1 MTKENEKRVPKLRFK
16 GFTDDWEQRK
26 LNEVSIKITE
36 KNKDNMFVET
46 FTNSAEFGIINQRDY
61 FDKDISNEKNL
72 NTYYIVRNDDFVYNP
87 RISNFAPVGP
97 INRNKLNKTGVM
109 SPLYYVFRTHD
120 INKAYLENYFNS
132 SKWHKFMKL
141 NGDSGARSDR
151 FAIKDSVFNTM
162 PIPYPNL
169 LEQDEIGK
177 FINYVENVIALHQ
190 RKLEQLE
197 KLKQALLQQMFP
209 QNDETVPKLRFA
221 NFNDEW
227 EQHKL
232 GELGKTKSGTG
243 FPDDEQGGEKGIPF
257 FKVSDMNNIGN
268 EHELKNSNN
277 YVDEEQLKKR
287 NWKPIMNVPAIIFAK
302 VGAAIML
309 NRKRIVRIPFLLDNN
324 TMAYIFDDS
333 WNSDFGKVLF
343 ETIYLPRYAQVGALP
358 SYNGSDINSIKIF
371 VPNKNEQEKIGVFFK
386 ALDNLITIHQQ
397 KLNYYKLFKQTL
409 LQLMF
414 V

>member
-26 LNEVSIKITE
+26 LNEVSIKVTE

-197 KLKQALLQQMFP
+197 KLKQALLQQMFS
-209 QNDETVPKLRFA
+209 QKDETVPKLRFA
-221 NFNDEW
+221 NFDDEW

-232 GELGKTKSGTG
+232 GDS
-243 FPDDEQGGEKGIPF
+243 
-257 FKVSDMNNIGN
+257 
-268 EHELKNSNN
+268 
-277 YVDEEQLKKR
+277 
-287 NWKPIMNVPAIIFAK
+287 
-302 VGAAIML
+302 
-309 NRKRIVRIPFLLDNN
+309 VRFINGRAYRQAELLDKGKYRVLRVGNFN
-324 TMAYIFDDS
+324 TNTSWYYSNLELEDDKYANKGDLLYLWATS
-333 WNSDFGKVLF
+333 FGPEIWERERVIYHYHIWKVEMLDENIDKQYLYTWL
-343 ETIYLPRYAQVGALP
+343 ETDKERIKQMTNGTTMVHVTKGLIEERSFQFPIYKQEQRQIGAL
-358 SYNGSDINSIKIF
+358 F
-371 VPNKNEQEKIGVFFK
+371 KN
-386 ALDNLITIHQQ
+386 LDNLITLHQK
-397 KLNYYKLFKQTL
+397 KLEHLKLIKQSL
-409 LQLMF
+409 LQNLF
-414 V
+414 I

>member
-1 MTKENEKRVPKLRFK
+1 MI
-16 GFTDDWEQRK
+16 TDNITYLYIKKTIHDWEQRK
-26 LNEVSIKITE
+26 LNEVSIKVTE

-197 KLKQALLQQMFP
+197 KLKQALLQQMFS
-209 QNDETVPKLRFA
+209 QKDETVPKLRFA
-221 NFNDEW
+221 NFDDEW

-232 GELGKTKSGTG
+232 GDSVRFINGRAYRQAELFDKGKYRVLRVGNFNTNTSWYYSNLELEDDKYANKGDLLYLWATSFGPEIWERERVIYHYHIWKVEMLDENIDKQYLYTWLETDKERIKQMTNGTTMVHVTKGLIEERSFQ
-243 FPDDEQGGEKGIPF
+243 FPIYKQEQRQI
-257 FKVSDMNNIGN
+257 
-268 EHELKNSNN
+268 
-277 YVDEEQLKKR
+277 
-287 NWKPIMNVPAIIFAK
+287 
-302 VGAAIML
+302 
-309 NRKRIVRIPFLLDNN
+309 
-324 TMAYIFDDS
+324 
-333 WNSDFGKVLF
+333 
-343 ETIYLPRYAQVGALP
+343 GAL
-358 SYNGSDINSIKIF
+358 F
-371 VPNKNEQEKIGVFFK
+371 KN
-386 ALDNLITIHQQ
+386 LDNLITLHQK
-397 KLNYYKLFKQTL
+397 KLEHLKLIKQSL
-409 LQLMF
+409 LQNLF
-414 V
+414 I

>member
-1 MTKENEKRVPKLRFK
+1 MI
-16 GFTDDWEQRK
+16 TDNITYLYIKKTIHDWEQRK

-197 KLKQALLQQMFP
+197 KLKQALLQQMFS
-209 QNDETVPKLRFA
+209 QKDETVPKLRFA
-221 NFNDEW
+221 NFDDEW

-232 GELGKTKSGTG
+232 GDS
-243 FPDDEQGGEKGIPF
+243 
-257 FKVSDMNNIGN
+257 
-268 EHELKNSNN
+268 
-277 YVDEEQLKKR
+277 
-287 NWKPIMNVPAIIFAK
+287 
-302 VGAAIML
+302 
-309 NRKRIVRIPFLLDNN
+309 VRFINGRAYRQAELLDKGKYRVLRVGNFN
-324 TMAYIFDDS
+324 TNTSWYYSNLELEDDKYANKGDLLYLWATS
-333 WNSDFGKVLF
+333 FGPEIWERERVIYHYHIWKVEMLDENIDKQYLYTWL
-343 ETIYLPRYAQVGALP
+343 ETDKERIKQMTNGTTMVHVTKGLIEERSFQFPIYKQEQRQIGAL
-358 SYNGSDINSIKIF
+358 F
-371 VPNKNEQEKIGVFFK
+371 KN
-386 ALDNLITIHQQ
+386 LDNLITLHQK
-397 KLNYYKLFKQTL
+397 KLEHLKLIKQSL
-409 LQLMF
+409 LQNLF
-414 V
+414 I

>member
-26 LNEVSIKITE
+26 LNEVSIKVTE

-109 SPLYYVFRTHD
+109 SPLYYVFSTHD

-221 NFNDEW
+221 NFDDEW

-232 GELGKTKSGTG
+232 GDS
-243 FPDDEQGGEKGIPF
+243 
-257 FKVSDMNNIGN
+257 
-268 EHELKNSNN
+268 
-277 YVDEEQLKKR
+277 
-287 NWKPIMNVPAIIFAK
+287 
-302 VGAAIML
+302 
-309 NRKRIVRIPFLLDNN
+309 VRFINGRAYRQAELLDKGKYRVLRVGNFN
-324 TMAYIFDDS
+324 TNTSWYYSNLELEDDKYANKGDLLYLWATS
-333 WNSDFGKVLF
+333 FGPEIWEQERVIYHYHIWKVEMLDENIDKQYLYTWL
-343 ETIYLPRYAQVGALP
+343 ETDKERIKQMTNGTTMVHVTKGLIEERSFQFPIYKQEQRQIGAL
-358 SYNGSDINSIKIF
+358 F
-371 VPNKNEQEKIGVFFK
+371 KN
-386 ALDNLITIHQQ
+386 LDNLITLHQK
-397 KLNYYKLFKQTL
+397 KLEHLKLIKQSL
-409 LQLMF
+409 LQNLF
-414 V
+414 I

>member
-197 KLKQALLQQMFP
+197 KLKQALLQQMFS
-209 QNDETVPKLRFA
+209 QKDETVPKLRFA
-221 NFNDEW
+221 NFDDEW

-232 GELGKTKSGTG
+232 GDS
-243 FPDDEQGGEKGIPF
+243 
-257 FKVSDMNNIGN
+257 
-268 EHELKNSNN
+268 
-277 YVDEEQLKKR
+277 
-287 NWKPIMNVPAIIFAK
+287 
-302 VGAAIML
+302 
-309 NRKRIVRIPFLLDNN
+309 VRFINGRAYRQAELLDKGKYRVLRVGNFN
-324 TMAYIFDDS
+324 TNTSWYYSNLELEDDKYANKGDLLYLWATS
-333 WNSDFGKVLF
+333 FGPEIWERERVIYHYHIWKVEMLDENIDKQYLYTWL
-343 ETIYLPRYAQVGALP
+343 ETDKERIKQMTNGTTMVHVTKGLIEERSFQFPIYKQEQRQIGAL
-358 SYNGSDINSIKIF
+358 F
-371 VPNKNEQEKIGVFFK
+371 KN
-386 ALDNLITIHQQ
+386 LDNLITLHQK
-397 KLNYYKLFKQTL
+397 KLEHLKLIKQSL
-409 LQLMF
+409 LQNLF
-414 V
+414 I